1 MHGVL
6 HVQQMCGVMFDFLV
20 KQRKNWV
27 MACTTNASNECVYCM
42 VSLHDVHC
50 KLMLLIFL
58 QSLMHLEAVHARLV
72 ATTRVI
78 KLTSGSGASVAG
90 LSIYVHVG
98 AAAILITP

>member
-1 MHGVL
+1 
-6 HVQQMCGVMFDFLV
+6 
-20 KQRKNWV
+20 
-27 MACTTNASNECVYCM
+27 M

-58 QSLMHLEAVHARLV
+58 QSLMHLEAAHARLV